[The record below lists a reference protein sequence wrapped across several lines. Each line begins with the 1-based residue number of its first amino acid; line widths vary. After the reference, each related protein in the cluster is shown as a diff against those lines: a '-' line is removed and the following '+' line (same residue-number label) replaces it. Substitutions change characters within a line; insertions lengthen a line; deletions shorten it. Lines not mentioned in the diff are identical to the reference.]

1 MECQTP
7 KEENKLAI
15 RFLAV
20 GEQIYEGDE
29 VTQETVDHLLQQIQT
44 EQVVSGY
51 LSLDEYGE
59 DGDDFLTIDKKDG
72 WAALAF
78 NTWDE
83 DGIAHLYQPVAQ
95 DDHTQEQAPVFIG
108 GQTPVLKR
116 NALCDVQT
124 IVDCVL
130 CFAKT
135 GKPAPNLEWEEVEFC

>member
-20 GEQIYEGDE
+20 GEQIYEGKE
-29 VTQETVDHLLQQIQT
+29 VTQEAVDHLLQQIQT
-44 EQVVSGY
+44 ERVVSGY
-51 LSLDEYGE
+51 LSMDEYGE
-59 DGDDFLTIDKKDG
+59 DGDNFLTIDMKDG

-83 DGIAHLYQPVAQ
+83 DGIAHLYPPVAQ
-95 DDHTQEQAPVFIG
+95 HDHTQQPAPVFIG

-116 NALCDVQT
+116 NALYDVQT
-124 IVDCVL
+124 IVDCIL
-130 CFAKT
+130 YFAKT
-135 GKPAPNLEWEEVEFC
+135 GKPDPNLEWEEAEFC

>member
-1 MECQTP
+1 MGGWSRGINNWTP
-7 KEENKLAI
+7 WI
-15 RFLAV
+15 
-20 GEQIYEGDE
+20 
-29 VTQETVDHLLQQIQT
+29 TQNVLIALFSREDLTAHQQRLILYQAAK
-44 EQVVSGY
+44 SLDY
-51 LSLDEYGE
+51 FLDEYGE

-116 NALCDVQT
+116 NALYDVQT
-124 IVDCVL
+124 IVDCIL
-130 CFAKT
+130 YFAKT
-135 GKPAPNLEWEEVEFC
+135 GKPDPNLEWEEAEFC